1 MDKKVK
7 EILLKQ
13 MEMLQEECKEKGSAY
28 ERPRDLAAM
37 SSAMAELA
45 SAYAAVNTSTS
56 TER

>member
-45 SAYAAVNTSTS
+45 SVWLWRS
-56 TER
+56 